1 MPETTFSNY
10 LTVDDL
16 AAEWKLKKG
25 YIYRMV
31 AAGQIE
37 HVKINRPI
45 RFKREAVEAFIEQQ
59 TKEANQNDC

>member
-1 MPETTFSNY
+1 MPETTFNSY

-16 AAEWKLKKG
+16 AAEWRVKRG

-37 HVKINRPI
+37 HVKINRLI
-45 RFKREAVEAFIEQQ
+45 RFKREAIEAFIDQQ
-59 TKEANQNDC
+59 TKEVNQNDC